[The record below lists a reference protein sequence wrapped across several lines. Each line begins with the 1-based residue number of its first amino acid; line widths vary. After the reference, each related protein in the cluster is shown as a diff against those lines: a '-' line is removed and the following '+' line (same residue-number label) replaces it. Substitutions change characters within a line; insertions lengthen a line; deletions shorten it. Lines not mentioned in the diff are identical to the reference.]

1 MNLAKGLKRI
11 TLLVGIVAAIVGG
24 ICIGMIPVQKYCD
37 AQNQFLDLNPFVVQ
51 KPSEQEVKE
60 FEEWV
65 QEMAAKGT
73 VIDAHYSVI
82 SNLKAFYLEETLQQS
97 TPSLKEIRPFL
108 LKNANVQFWRNLS
121 KPKLV
126 GICILVSLAGAFV
139 AFCSVWIV
147 FWFGGLAVYRIIR
160 WIILGFCGEELKS

>member
-1 MNLAKGLKRI
+1 MNWAKGLKRI
-11 TLLVGIVAAIVGG
+11 TLLVGIVAAIVAG
-24 ICIGMIPVQKYCD
+24 IYIGMIPVQKHYH
-37 AQNQFLDLNPFVVQ
+37 AQNQFWDSNPFVVQ

-73 VIDAHYSVI
+73 IIDANYSVI
-82 SNLKAFYLEETLQQS
+82 GNDEADYLKQS
-97 TPSLKEIRPFL
+97 LPSLKEIRPLL
-108 LKNANVQFWRNLS
+108 LKDTNVLFWRNLS

-126 GICILVSLAGAFV
+126 GICILAGLAGASA
-139 AFCSVWIV
+139 AFCSVWLV

-160 WIILGFCGEELKS
+160 WVVLGFCGEELKS